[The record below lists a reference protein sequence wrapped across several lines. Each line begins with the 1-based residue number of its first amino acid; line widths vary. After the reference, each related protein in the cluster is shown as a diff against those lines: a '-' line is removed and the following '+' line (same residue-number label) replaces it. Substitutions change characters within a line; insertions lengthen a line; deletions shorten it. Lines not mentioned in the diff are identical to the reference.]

1 MPAPEGTS
9 GDWPVLRCAA
19 WRNGRHAGQCPS
31 AADWQCLRCGL
42 GYCHRHA
49 LYHRAAQAGEPRPGP
64 EAARR
69 QIGLAR
75 LLPEA
80 ASGPPP
86 D

>member
-1 MPAPEGTS
+1 MTDTDGNPQTGE
-9 GDWPVLRCAA
+9 VLRCAA
-19 WRNGRHAGQCPS
+19 RRNGRDAGQCPK

-49 LYHRAAQAGEPRPGP
+49 FYHRRNQTREPRPGP
-64 EAARR
+64 AAADR

-75 LLPEA
+75 LLLDA
-80 ASGPPP
+80 DSGPPP

>member
-1 MPAPEGTS
+1 MPDPDDRPA
-9 GDWPVLRCAA
+9 LRCVA
-19 WRNGRHAGQCPS
+19 RLNGRDAGQCPA

-49 LYHRAAQAGEPRPGP
+49 FYHRRNQTREPSPGP
-64 EAARR
+64 AAAGR

-75 LLPEA
+75 LLLDA
-80 ASGPPP
+80 AAEPPP

>member
-1 MPAPEGTS
+1 MPDPEGTP
-9 GDWPVLRCAA
+9 GDQSVLRCAA
-19 WRNGRHAGQCPS
+19 RLNGRDAGQCPA

-49 LYHRAAQAGEPRPGP
+49 LYHRRNQTREPMPGP
-64 EAARR
+64 EAVRR

-75 LLPEA
+75 LLLDA
-80 ASGPPP
+80 DSGPPP